1 MYIYIYSKAGEINV
15 QVSRAVSE
23 LQGEIKT
30 PSEWAGFRQSKL
42 ESVRKK
48 RERSI

>member
-1 MYIYIYSKAGEINV
+1 V

-30 PSEWAGFRQSKL
+30 PSEWAGFRQSKPSLL
-42 ESVRKK
+42 EKSAKEAFEFLFR
-48 RERSI
+48 RQ